1 MTVGSGT
8 PPATPLYNAMLT
20 KVLLAIVMLFDSES
34 RTHAHALVATNAAT
48 GPRGLV
54 GSATGRRSQSWWTH
68 SAVRAALEPA
78 SPGAKRYT
86 TRDVLLIGASVTAL
100 LCVIVLIVLL

>member
-34 RTHAHALVATNAAT
+34 RAHAHALVATNAAT

-54 GSATGRRSQSWWTH
+54 GSATGRRSSWWTH